1 MTQFL
6 SPRHRFFYQVTLPVL
21 LLVPVLLV
29 VAGQVCARTVFQI
42 LPVLSIS
49 EEYRDNYFSTRT
61 NKQEEFITTYALG
74 FSAGFLK
81 KKHRLYL
88 SYSPEYKDYKNLS
101 DRDRFSHYVRLDG
114 EITPTRH
121 TDLKYGLAYDGDS
134 DNLEGESRS
143 HQAFF
148 SGTSRVG
155 KTTRLTYG
163 HQYEDRFDRQART
176 GAYKEH
182 TRNTSR
188 AGVHHQYG
196 PQNHVRVT
204 FLYEFD
210 SYENPDPDAY
220 TRYEPAGYVSH
231 RFSPGYGMDANLSY
245 EDRDFDDTPDFTRT
259 LSGDVRFIKTV
270 SKTLDTYVKYRHSYS
285 ETQDLTHH
293 VFHPSV
299 GFDWQVTEDAGIS
312 LGAGALFHDWNNH
325 DGDSV
330 NPFLDINAYKM
341 FSFSPRTSLSLTG
354 TSGYAPAGD
363 QAASLGFTTY
373 YQAGAQLNHH
383 LFKQVTSSLSA
394 AVRRDEYQETAAD
407 REDTRVILG
416 AGLAWQ
422 PLKWLYVNFS
432 YSFVDF
438 NTTGAFRE
446 DYTDNRLFLKID
458 LVPETPVRMATDPSR
473 QTLEE
478 SLFRWER

>member
-1 MTQFL
+1 MYTIF
-6 SPRHRFFYQVTLPVL
+6 RFMVL
-21 LLVPVLLV
+21 IFGCVWAF
-29 VAGQVCARTVFQI
+29 AGQGHARAVFQV
-42 LPVLSIS
+42 LPVLSVS
-49 EEYRDNYFSTRT
+49 EEYQDNYFSTGT
-61 NKQEEFITTYALG
+61 DKQEEFITTYALQ
-74 FSAGFLK
+74 FSAGILEE
-81 KKHRLYL
+81 KHRLYL
-88 SYSPEYKDYKNLS
+88 SYSPEYKDYRNLN
-101 DRDRFSHYVRLDG
+101 DRDRLGHYVTLTG
-114 EITPTRH
+114 EITPARH
-121 TDLKYGLAYDGDS
+121 TDLTYGLVYDGDS

-143 HQAFF
+143 HQAYV
-148 SGTSRVG
+148 SGTSQTG
-155 KTTRLTYG
+155 KSTRLTYG
-163 HQYEDRFDRQART
+163 HQYEDRFDRQSRT
-176 GAYKEH
+176 GDYKEH
-182 TRNTSR
+182 ARNTSR

-196 PQNHVRVT
+196 PKNHVRVT

-220 TRYEPAGYVSH
+220 TRYEPAGYVSYW
-231 RFSPGYGMDANLSY
+231 FSPGYGMDANLSY
-245 EDRDFDDTPDFTRT
+245 EDRDFDDTLDYTRT

-270 SKTLDTYVKYRHSYS
+270 SKTFDTYVKYRHSYS

-293 VFHPSV
+293 IFHPSV

-312 LGAGALFHDWNNH
+312 LGAGALIHDWSGN
-325 DGDSV
+325 GSDSV
-330 NPFLDINAYKM
+330 DPFLDIDAYKI
-341 FSFSPRTSLSLTG
+341 FSFSPKTRLSLTG

-394 AVRRDEYQETAAD
+394 AFRRDEYQETTAD

-422 PLKWLYVNFS
+422 PLKWMYVNFS

-438 NTTGAFRE
+438 TTTGAFRE

-473 QTLEE
+473 QTLEDT
-478 SLFRWER
+478 LFRWER